1 MLIVRMEEEMAQNLK
16 DFILLMIIMEVVMKM
31 RFQREKMTVMIIL
44 LKREMILMKM
54 IVMLKKKMTE

>member
-31 RFQREKMTVMIIL
+31 RFQRKKMTVMIIL
-44 LKREMILMKM
+44 SKREMILMKM
-54 IVMLKKKMTE
+54 IVM